1 MRALAPGLYSTVLYC
16 TVLYCAIL
24 FCTLLYCTVLYCTVV
39 HCIVLYCTVCWY
51 QLGAFYPFS
60 RNHNT
65 LGAAAQDPG
74 VFGAEAAAIIR
85 SALVTR

>member
-1 MRALAPGLYSTVLYC
+1 MLYC
-16 TVLYCAIL
+16 TVLC
-24 FCTLLYCTVLYCTVV
+24 CTVLLLYCTV
-39 HCIVLYCTVCWY
+39 HWH

-85 SALVTR
+85 AALVTR

>member
-16 TVLYCAIL
+16 AVLH
-24 FCTLLYCTVLYCTVV
+24 CT
-39 HCIVLYCTVCWY
+39 VLYCTVCWY

-85 SALVTR
+85 AALVTR